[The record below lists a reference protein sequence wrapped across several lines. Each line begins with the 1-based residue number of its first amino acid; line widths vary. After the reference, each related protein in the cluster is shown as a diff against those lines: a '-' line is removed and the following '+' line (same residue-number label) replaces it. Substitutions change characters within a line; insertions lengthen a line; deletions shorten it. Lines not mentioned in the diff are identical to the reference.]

1 MNRTALRTG
10 VVAVAASVGVAAL
23 AAPALA
29 HVTVT
34 TIGPAT
40 QGGYAVL
47 DFKVPSESDTASTIK
62 LDVTFD
68 TPVASA
74 DPQIVPGWTIKT
86 KQVKLPQPVTTDD
99 GTITVGVGEIVWT
112 ANGTTAKDGVPPG
125 DFQQFFV
132 SAGTLPTADKMTFRA
147 IQTYSDGSV
156 VKWIEP
162 TIEGQ
167 PEPDHPAPSLVLTPA
182 DATSSTPAATA
193 PTAAST
199 ASVKD
204 STSRA
209 LGIAGIVVGALGLL
223 TAVAAL
229 GRRRNA

>member
-1 MNRTALRTG
+1 MKRTALRAG
-10 VVAVAASVGVAAL
+10 VVAVAATVGVAAL
-23 AAPALA
+23 GAPALA

-68 TPVASA
+68 TPLAFAS
-74 DPQIVPGWTIKT
+74 PQIMPGWTIKT
-86 KQVKLPQPVTTDD
+86 KQVKLAQPVTTDD
-99 GTITVGVGEIVWT
+99 GTITTGVGEVVWT
-112 ANGTTAKDGVPPG
+112 ADGKTAKDGVPAG

-132 SAGTLPTADKMTFRA
+132 SAGTLPTAASMTFRA
-147 IQTYSDGSV
+147 IQTYSDGTV

-162 TIEGQ
+162 RIEGQ
-167 PEPDHPAPSLVLTPA
+167 PEPDHPAPSLTLAPA
-182 DATSSTPAATA
+182 SDSTSATPAAKAPVGTA
-193 PTAAST
+193 T
-199 ASVKD
+199 VKD
-204 STSRA
+204 STGRA

-223 TAVAAL
+223 TALVAL
-229 GRRRNA
+229 GRRRST

>member
-1 MNRTALRTG
+1 MKRPALRTG
-10 VVAVAASVGVAAL
+10 VIAVATVLGVGVL

-74 DPQIVPGWTIKT
+74 SPQLVPGWTIKT

-99 GTITVGVGEIVWT
+99 GTITTGVGEIVWT

-132 SAGTLPTADKMTFRA
+132 SAGTLPERAKMTFRA
-147 IQTYSDGSV
+147 VQTYSDHSV

-162 TIEGQ
+162 TIDGQ
-167 PEPDHPAPSLVLTPA
+167 PEPDHPAPSLALTPA
-182 DATSSTPAATA
+182 SDASTSPSVATAAT
-193 PTAAST
+193 TT
-199 ASVKD
+199 SVKD
-204 STSRA
+204 SAGRT
-209 LGIAGIVVGALGLL
+209 LGVVGIVVGALGLL
-223 TAVAAL
+223 TALAAL
-229 GRRRNA
+229 RRRQNA